1 MTKRILAALAALAV
15 MGSGAPAFAGD
26 PLPAKVGQCVTTTV
40 KAIGTRLQGVAGSG
54 SAISYSDGLSQ
65 VSYDTVP
72 GIVGS
77 KAGDKVTLCL
87 FMLPVNCP
95 KGDDRGKMYKA
106 ANLRTKQTW
115 LEADSE
121 HSCGGA

>member
-1 MTKRILAALAALAV
+1 MTKRIAALVAAMALAA
-15 MGSGAPAFAGD
+15 SGAPAFANE
-26 PLPAKVGQCVTTTV
+26 PVPTKVGQCVTTAV

-54 SAISYSDGLSQ
+54 SAIIYSDGLSQ

-72 GIVGS
+72 GIVAS
-77 KAGDKVTLCL
+77 KTGDKVTLCL
-87 FMLPVNCP
+87 FMLPSNCP
-95 KGDDRGKMYKA
+95 KGDDRGKIYKA
-106 ANLRTKQTW
+106 TNLRTKQNW